1 MTNREIR
8 RAARESLGG
17 KLFGNTWLMALVV
30 CLITLALSA
39 IAGMTYVGILLT
51 GCISY
56 GASYIFLDVVR
67 GKREIELS
75 DCFAGFRRF
84 TDTLVLGLLVALFTF
99 LWALLFYIPGIVKA
113 YSYSMAFYI
122 MKDHPEY
129 TARQCIDESRR
140 IMCGNKMKLFLLD
153 LSFIGWAIVC
163 SFTCGIGYLWL
174 YPYMQ
179 ASRAEF
185 YCSLVDGDKT
195 AQAET
200 AQAEEASDS
209 EGAQA

>member
-30 CLITLALSA
+30 CLIVSALTA
-39 IAGMTYVGILLT
+39 IAGMVYVGTILA
-51 GCISY
+51 GCITY
-56 GASYIFLDVVR
+56 GASYIFLDIAR

-84 TDTLVLGLLVALFTF
+84 TDTLVLGLLQFLFVF
-99 LWALLFYIPGIVKA
+99 LWSLLFIIPGIVKA

-140 IMCGNKMKLFLLD
+140 IMSGNKMKLFLLG

-163 SFTCGIGYLWL
+163 TFTCGLGYLWL
-174 YPYMQ
+174 APYVQ
-179 ASRAEF
+179 ASTAKF
-185 YCSLVDGDKT
+185 YCSLVDADK
-195 AQAET
+195 A

-209 EGAQA
+209 EGAQAE

>member
-30 CLITLALSA
+30 CLIVSALTA
-39 IAGMTYVGILLT
+39 VAGMVYVGTLLT
-51 GCISY
+51 GCITY
-56 GASYIFLDVVR
+56 GASYIFLDIVR

-84 TDTLVLGLLVALFTF
+84 TDTLVLGLLQFLFVF
-99 LWALLFYIPGIVKA
+99 LWSLLFIIPGIVKA

-129 TARQCIDESRR
+129 TAKQCIDESRR
-140 IMCGNKMKLFLLD
+140 IMCGNKMKLFLLG

-163 SFTCGIGYLWL
+163 VFTCGLGYLWL
-174 YPYMQ
+174 APYMQ
-179 ASRAEF
+179 ASQAEF
-185 YCSLVDGDKT
+185 YRSLVDGDKA
-195 AQAET
+195 AQAK
-200 AQAEEASDS
+200 AEEASDS